1 MSQENLNPLESLQ
14 LIERM
19 INRAKDKFAEDGR
32 MYLLWGWAVFVCS
45 LSQFVLLHFYHS
57 EYHYVVWMATWLLV
71 IYQIFHVIK
80 KNRNQRVK
88 TYTDHI
94 VGYVWLTFVV
104 LIFLLGFL
112 IGRLTT
118 GEYYQH
124 INPILLAVYGMPIFL
139 CGIILRFRPLV
150 LGGIGCWMLSII
162 TTFIK
167 NYDYQF
173 LMIPV
178 AMIIAWIIPG
188 YLLRARA
195 RLQRT

>member
-1 MSQENLNPLESLQ
+1 
-14 LIERM
+14 M

-32 MYLLWGWAVFVCS
+32 MYLLWGWAVFICS
-45 LSQFVLLHFYHS
+45 LGQFVLLHFYHS
-57 EYHYVVWMATWLLV
+57 EYHYMVWMVSWVLI

-80 KNRNQRVK
+80 KRRLQKVK

-94 VGYVWLTFVV
+94 IGYVWITFVV
-104 LIFLLGFL
+104 LMFLLGFL

-118 GEYYQH
+118 GEYYRH
-124 INPILLAVYGMPIFL
+124 INPIILAVYGMPIFL

-150 LGGIGCWMLSII
+150 FGGIGCWVLSIL

-167 NYDYQF
+167 DYDYQF

-195 RLQRT
+195 KLQRTRG